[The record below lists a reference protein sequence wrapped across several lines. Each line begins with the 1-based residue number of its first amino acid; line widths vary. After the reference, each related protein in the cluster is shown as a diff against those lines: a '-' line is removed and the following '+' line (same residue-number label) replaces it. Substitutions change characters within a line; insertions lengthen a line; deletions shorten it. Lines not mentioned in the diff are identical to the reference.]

1 MRKRKRIKE
10 WRTTM
15 KREQVDELA
24 AEERREYFRKWRAAN
39 KDKVAKH
46 NANYWRKKAEQKLQ
60 EQQIQENQ

>member
-1 MRKRKRIKE
+1 
-10 WRTTM
+10 M